1 MPQGRFWYI
10 DRIHTT
16 EDICICCRNL
26 PILSRSS
33 RNRSKKHGGIFD
45 SDKLRSE
52 IGELE
57 QRSGDPDLWNDRE
70 EAERVMT
77 ELKRK
82 KDRLEPWE
90 RLMRTVEDLSGLYA
104 LAVEEGDAGLDAEI
118 RTSLEAGRRDFDRL
132 QIQEMLAD
140 EHDAAG
146 AFLTIHSG
154 AGGTEACDWVS
165 MLYRM
170 YTRWIETRGYRATM
184 LDLQEA
190 EGGIKSVTLQVDGD
204 YAFGYLK
211 GETGVHRLVRISPFD
226 SSGRRHTS
234 FASVYVSPVIDDD
247 IDVDIRPE
255 DLRVDTYR
263 ASGAGGQH
271 VNKTDSAVR
280 ITHLETGI
288 VVQCQNERSQHKN
301 RAMAMKMLKSRLYD
315 YYRAEQEAEQAKS
328 AAEKKDISW
337 GNQIRSYVFQPY
349 TMVKDLRTRHETG
362 NVEAVMDGDLDPF
375 IESYLRARWNE
386 G

>member
-1 MPQGRFWYI
+1 
-10 DRIHTT
+10 
-16 EDICICCRNL
+16 
-26 PILSRSS
+26 
-33 RNRSKKHGGIFD
+33 
-45 SDKLRSE
+45 
-52 IGELE
+52 
-57 QRSGDPDLWNDRE
+57 
-70 EAERVMT
+70 MT

-90 RLMRTVEDLSGLYA
+90 RLLRSVEDLAELHA
-104 LAVEEGDAGLDAEI
+104 LAVEEGDVALDAEI
-118 RTSLEAGRRDFDRL
+118 RSSLEASRREFDRL
-132 QIQEMLAD
+132 QIQEMLSD
-140 EHDAAG
+140 EHDAAS
-146 AFLTIHSG
+146 AFVTIHSG

-170 YTRWIETRGYRATM
+170 YTRWIEMRGYRATM

-190 EGGIKSVTLQVDGD
+190 EGGIKSVTMQVDGD
-204 YAFGYLK
+204 YVFGYLK
-211 GETGVHRLVRISPFD
+211 GETGIHRLVRISPFD

-247 IDVDIRPE
+247 IAVDIRPE

-280 ITHLETGI
+280 ITHLETGV

-362 NVEAVMDGDLDPF
+362 NVDAVMDGDLDPF
-375 IESYLRARWNE
+375 IESYLRDRWNE
-386 G
+386 S